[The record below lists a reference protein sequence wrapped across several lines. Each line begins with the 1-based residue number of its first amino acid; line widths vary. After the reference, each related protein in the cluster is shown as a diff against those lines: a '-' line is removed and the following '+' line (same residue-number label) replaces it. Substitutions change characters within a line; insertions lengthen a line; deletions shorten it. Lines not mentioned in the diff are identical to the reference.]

1 MAIRKKNE
9 FHALKGQGVKR
20 LRVSGGF
27 APLQVGPIFVAP
39 TQKFCP
45 RLNLFNPLNYHLIS
59 L

>member
-1 MAIRKKNE
+1 MLVE
-9 FHALKGQGVKR
+9 GLKGQGVKG
-20 LRVSGGF
+20 LKVSGGF

-45 RLNLFNPLNYHLIS
+45 HLNQFNTLNYHIIS